1 MRPEPAGV
9 YRSTLDE
16 ERFGI
21 RVARVG
27 WMTREILP
35 EALRY
40 CRDEGISLLM
50 AKCMGAERRTVH
62 AMEQAG
68 FLLMETMLCL
78 AADVRR
84 PLPAKPGDV
93 HVRPF
98 RPDDRAEILRL
109 AASCFRGYE
118 SHYHADDRLDRSKC
132 DEIQVDWARRACDSR
147 AVADEVIVAECEGS
161 LGGYVILK
169 RNSPEEVDAA
179 VAAVVQDQRGT
190 GIYEALT
197 IHTMYWAAEAG
208 AERITGHVQATNVA
222 VQRTPMKLGWSPRY
236 AYFTFHKWFSPEPLH
251 GEH

>member
-9 YRSTLDE
+9 YRSAIDE

-40 CRDEGISLLM
+40 CRDEGVSLLM
-50 AKCMGAERRTVH
+50 AKCMGTERRTVH

-78 AADVRR
+78 AADLRG
-84 PLPAKPGDV
+84 PLPAKPDTMR
-93 HVRPF
+93 VRPF
-98 RPDDRAEILRL
+98 RSDDRAEILRL

-118 SHYHADDRLDRSKC
+118 SHYHADERLDGSKC

-147 AVADEVIVAECEGS
+147 EVADEVLVAECEGS
-161 LGGYVILK
+161 LGGYFILK
-169 RNSPEEVDAA
+169 RNSSEEADVA

-190 GIYEALT
+190 GVYEALVV
-197 IHTMYWAAEAG
+197 HSMHWAAAG
-208 AERITGHVQATNVA
+208 GAKRITGLVQATNVA
-222 VQRTPMKLGWSPRY
+222 VQRTPMKLGWVPRY
-236 AYFTFHKWFSPEPLH
+236 AYFTFHKWFD
-251 GEH
+251 